1 MAALS
6 WGLLL
11 DRFVQTNNTFFSF
24 DSPFLFLLRKIFIC
38 PCISPSYD
46 MNKINYNDL
55 LKRVHSATVK
65 ERITDDRFKVPK
77 VDVFY
82 EGNTT
87 VLKNFDKIIDVLN
100 RDADHFLKFL
110 LGSVGTAGDISSGR
124 VIFQG
129 KIPTKTIQDRL
140 DEYVNTYVICSEC
153 NRPDTHLLK
162 KDRTLLIRCDACGAF
177 RSIGS
182 MKKRKTVVPS
192 EVFKEGEIY
201 ELTIKD
207 IGKRGDGV
215 AFFDK
220 YVVYIPGAIKGATVK
235 VKIEKISGTVA
246 FGRVVQ

>member
-1 MAALS
+1 MAEL
-6 WGLLL
+6 
-11 DRFVQTNNTFFSF
+11 
-24 DSPFLFLLRKIFIC
+24 
-38 PCISPSYD
+38 
-46 MNKINYNDL
+46 NYNNL
-55 LKRVHSATVK
+55 LKRVHSATAK
-65 ERITDDRFKVPK
+65 ERIDDDRFKVPK

-110 LGSVGTAGDISSGR
+110 LGSVGTAGDISNGR

-129 KIPTKTIQDRL
+129 KIPMRTIQDRL
-140 DEYVNTYVICSEC
+140 DEYVNTYVMCSEC
-153 NRPDTHLLK
+153 NRPDTHLVK

-182 MKKRKTVVPS
+182 MKKRKTVVAG

-215 AFFDK
+215 AFFD
-220 YVVYIPGAIKGATVK
+220 
-235 VKIEKISGTVA
+235 
-246 FGRVVQ
+246 